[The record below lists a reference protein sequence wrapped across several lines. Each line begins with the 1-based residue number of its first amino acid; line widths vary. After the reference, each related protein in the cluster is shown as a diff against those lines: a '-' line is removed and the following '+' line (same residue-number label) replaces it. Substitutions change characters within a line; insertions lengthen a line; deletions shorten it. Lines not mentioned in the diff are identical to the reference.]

1 MFLVNEPAPR
11 QPIRFPRVRGD
22 VPQIEDTIAAARRFS
37 PRARGCS
44 FSGITVGLVGV
55 VFPACAGMFP
65 RRRNILHVT
74 PGFPRVRGD
83 VPQPAPTLERVK
95 VFSPRARGC
104 SYFLSRGRA
113 LDGVFPAYAGMF
125 LAQASWLYVGNIF
138 PEVIISN
145 MEAYSAAGEMGFGW
159 WLVEHYLPYH
169 INRPNGC
176 GLGEPT
182 RGR

>member
-1 MFLVNEPAPR
+1 M
-11 QPIRFPRVRGD
+11 
-22 VPQIEDTIAAARRFS
+22 
-37 PRARGCS
+37 
-44 FSGITVGLVGV
+44 
-55 VFPACAGMFP
+55 
-65 RRRNILHVT
+65 HVT